1 MYAGRVVSDFRQ
13 TVGYIHIH
21 MIRGGFANTDI
32 ACKMCWLVVS
42 NIRINGRYKR
52 CWAKV
57 TMFILAAG
65 CYGTRKCFGT
75 SFGWAALP
83 RGIMQRKQMQCIHV
97 FIFWIFDLEDMLAN
111 HVCVVFI
118 HLYIIQLLISMGT
131 CGNKSGSCA
140 VNWTW
145 KRRCRGGW
153 PGPGV
158 FGSKH
163 NILCCPSGNL
173 RLELLK
179 WLTSKAATL
188 YFASSSF

>member
-1 MYAGRVVSDFRQ
+1 MYAGRVVSDFRH
-13 TVGYIHIH
+13 TVGYIRIH

-97 FIFWIFDLEDMLAN
+97 FIFWIFDLEDYACESCLCSIYSLILSSYWYPWGHVGTKVAVVLWTDLENAAVVAAGLAPVFLVQN
-111 HVCVVFI
+111 IISCVVRPVI
-118 HLYIIQLLISMGT
+118 
-131 CGNKSGSCA
+131 
-140 VNWTW
+140 
-145 KRRCRGGW
+145 
-153 PGPGV
+153 
-158 FGSKH
+158 
-163 NILCCPSGNL
+163 
-173 RLELLK
+173 
-179 WLTSKAATL
+179 
-188 YFASSSF
+188 

>member
-118 HLYIIQLLISMGT
+118 HLYYPAIDIYEDMWEQKWQLCCELNLKTPLSWRL
-131 CGNKSGSCA
+131 A
-140 VNWTW
+140 W
-145 KRRCRGGW
+145 
-153 PGPGV
+153 PGV

-188 YFASSSF
+188 YFAPSSF